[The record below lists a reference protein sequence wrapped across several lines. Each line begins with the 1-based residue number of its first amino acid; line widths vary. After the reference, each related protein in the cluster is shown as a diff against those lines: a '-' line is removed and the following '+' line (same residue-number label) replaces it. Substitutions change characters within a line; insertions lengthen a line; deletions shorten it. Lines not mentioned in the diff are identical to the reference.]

1 MDLTPF
7 EALYGRPFLQNDLI
21 LDPKVANLVSHITQL
36 ANFQQV
42 LSEMGRGGAPGS
54 LPGCLLSQRFSD
66 KLPHDHWGLS
76 DAPWKGPYLSLLST
90 PTGTKTV
97 GLCSWIHIS

>member
-42 LSEMGRGGAPGS
+42 LSEMGWGEEP
-54 LPGCLLSQRFSD
+54 Q
-66 KLPHDHWGLS
+66 GLS
-76 DAPWKGPYLSLLST
+76 LAAFCRKDLATSFPMTTGVSLMPLGKDHT
-90 PTGTKTV
+90 
-97 GLCSWIHIS
+97 

>member
-42 LSEMGRGGAPGS
+42 LSEMGWGEEPQGLSLAAFCPGELVLIKIPHDPQDLSEAPGEG
-54 LPGCLLSQRFSD
+54 PYPVLLSN
-66 KLPHDHWGLS
+66 PHRN
-76 DAPWKGPYLSLLST
+76 
-90 PTGTKTV
+90 
-97 GLCSWIHIS
+97 